1 MKAFSSFHPLI
12 LLYYFSGVTMLT
24 MLTLHPLLLLLSF
37 LGAAGFAAFI
47 STPKELM
54 SGFCFYLILF
64 LLVLL
69 TNPLFSY
76 GGLTTLFL
84 ISGRPVTLEALMYG
98 AALGGMIVSMLMW
111 FRCSHLTLTSDKFL
125 YLFSRGFPKLGL
137 VLAMAL
143 RFIPL
148 FTRQIKVVY
157 GVQKTL
163 CLYQSTGLIDRL
175 KSSLRV
181 FSAILTWALEN
192 AVDTAASM
200 KARGY
205 GLKGRTSFSLFRF
218 TLRDAVMGAELTVL
232 FIFMLI
238 GGSSGAFDFAYYP
251 RVSPFSLPP
260 AAYPFY
266 AAALLLLFMPFF
278 IQIKESLQWKFSR
291 SRI

>member
-12 LLYYFSGVTMLT
+12 LLYYFLGVTLLI

-37 LGAAGFAAFI
+37 LGAASFAALI
-47 STPKELM
+47 TAPKKLLSEY
-54 SGFCFYLILF
+54 CFYLTLF
-64 LLVLL
+64 LLISL

-76 GGLTTLFL
+76 GGLTTLFS
-84 ISGRPVTLEALMYG
+84 IGSRPVTLEAFLYG

-111 FRCSHLTLTSDKFL
+111 LRCANLTLTSDKFL

-137 VLAMAL
+137 VLTMAL

-163 CLYQSTGLIDRL
+163 GLYQSNSLIERI

-181 FSAILTWALEN
+181 FSAILIWALEN

-205 GLKGRTSFSLFRF
+205 GLPGRTSFSLFRF
-218 TLRDAVMGAELTVL
+218 TLRDAVMGAELTALFVL
-232 FIFMLI
+232 VLI
-238 GGSSGAFDFAYYP
+238 GGASGAFDFMYYP
-251 RVSPFSLPP
+251 RVSQISLSM
-260 AAYPFY
+260 AAFPFY
-266 AAALLLLFMPFF
+266 AAALLLLFMPFL
-278 IQIKESLQWKFSR
+278 IQMKERLQWKFFR